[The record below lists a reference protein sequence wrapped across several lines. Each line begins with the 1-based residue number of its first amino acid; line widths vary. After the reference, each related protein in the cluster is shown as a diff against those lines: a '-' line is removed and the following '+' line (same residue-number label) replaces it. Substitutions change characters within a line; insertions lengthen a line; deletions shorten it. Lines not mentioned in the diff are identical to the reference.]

1 MYEIMRYAMPANIKA
16 IALEIPKSLNI
27 HKIPDI
33 NKKIEKISNESLEIL
48 FYGIEDDAELL
59 TEDEALEFIEEE
71 DLFKLD
77 PDSKESLIRA
87 YTSKK
92 ILFDSIEEVIIPI
105 LVGKGSSKEGRAIL
119 KKIGNANYII
129 SFLEE
134 YSYTSKKDYIML
146 TALKVSGVLS

>member
-1 MYEIMRYAMPANIKA
+1 MPANIKA
-16 IALEIPKSLNI
+16 TILEIPKSLNI
-27 HKIPDI
+27 HKIPNI
-33 NKKIEKISNESLEIL
+33 KKKVENISNESLEIL
-48 FYGIEDDAELL
+48 FYGIEDHADLL

-77 PDSKESLIRA
+77 PESKESLIRV

-92 ILFDSIEEVIIPI
+92 ILLDSIEEIVIPI
-105 LVGKGSSKEGRAIL
+105 LVGKHSSKEGRAII
-119 KKIGNANYII
+119 KKIGNSNYIM

-134 YSYTSKKDYIML
+134 YSYTSKRDYIML